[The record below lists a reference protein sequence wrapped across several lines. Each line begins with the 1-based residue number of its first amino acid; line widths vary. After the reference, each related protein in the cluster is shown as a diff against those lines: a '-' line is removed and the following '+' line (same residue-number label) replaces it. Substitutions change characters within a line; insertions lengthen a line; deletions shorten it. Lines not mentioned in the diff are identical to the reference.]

1 MGLVM
6 SSRAVKVIE
15 GGKLVI
21 PAQFRRA
28 MGIAAGDTLVVE
40 IMPDGDLRIRSL
52 AAAVKRA
59 QSIVGGFIKGRGSM
73 AGELMAERKAAAE
86 RE

>member
-1 MGLVM
+1 M
-6 SSRAVKVIE
+6 AQTVKIIE

-21 PAQFRRA
+21 PAKMRRA
-28 MGIAAGDTLVVE
+28 MGIERGDSVVVE
-40 IMPDGDLRIRSL
+40 LMPDGDLRVRPL

-59 QSIVGGFIKGRGSM
+59 QAIVRGFVKGEGSLVE
-73 AGELMAERKAAAE
+73 ELIAERRAEAE

>member
-1 MGLVM
+1 M
-6 SSRAVKVIE
+6 AQTVKIIE

-21 PAQFRRA
+21 PAKMRRE
-28 MGIAAGDTLVVE
+28 MGIARGDSVVVE
-40 IMPDGDLRIRSL
+40 LLPDGDLRVRSL

-59 QSIVGGFIKGRGSM
+59 QSIVRGFVKGEGSLVD
-73 AGELMAERKAAAE
+73 ELIAERRAEAE